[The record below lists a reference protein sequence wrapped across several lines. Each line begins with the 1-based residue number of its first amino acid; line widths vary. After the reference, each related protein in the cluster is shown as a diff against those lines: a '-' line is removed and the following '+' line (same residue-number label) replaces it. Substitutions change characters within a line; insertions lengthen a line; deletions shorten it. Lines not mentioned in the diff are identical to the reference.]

1 MNRSSMHGL
10 VLLAACSLTGTATA
24 QPATSTD
31 KGSGLS
37 YPSKPVRIVVTS
49 TAGGGSDFVGRFLA
63 QRLTEVFAQQV
74 IVDNRP
80 GAGSTIGYEH
90 IVRSAPDGYTLGLI
104 TPSYTINPSIYAV
117 KFDTLNDFTPVIRVA
132 RGPYVIVVHPSL
144 PARNTKELVALAK
157 ARPGQI
163 TYGTSGTGAIVHL
176 TTELFL
182 YTAGIK
188 MTHVPYKGG
197 APALVD
203 LIAGQIQLV
212 FATSQTGLAQAKA
225 GRVRALAVTSAER
238 IAAAP
243 EIPTVTESGVPG
255 YVVTNWH
262 GLIAPKGLPRPIL
275 ERLNA
280 DLNKVLTAKDAEDR
294 LRSEGVTPVGG
305 TPGQLFEEVRKEL
318 DQWRIVVQKAGVKL
332 N

>member
-1 MNRSSMHGL
+1 MHGL
-10 VLLAACSLTGTATA
+10 VLLAACSFTGTATA
-24 QPATSTD
+24 QPATSTE
-31 KGSGLS
+31 KGPGPS

-63 QRLTEVFAQQV
+63 QRLTDVFAQQV

-80 GAGSTIGYEH
+80 GDGSTIGYEH

-144 PARNTKELVALAK
+144 PARNTKELVALAN

-225 GRVRALAVTSAER
+225 GRVRALAVT
-238 IAAAP
+238 
-243 EIPTVTESGVPG
+243 
-255 YVVTNWH
+255 
-262 GLIAPKGLPRPIL
+262 
-275 ERLNA
+275 
-280 DLNKVLTAKDAEDR
+280 
-294 LRSEGVTPVGG
+294 
-305 TPGQLFEEVRKEL
+305 
-318 DQWRIVVQKAGVKL
+318 
-332 N
+332 